1 MKLADKIIDL
11 RKKMGWSQEQLAEHL
26 NISRQSVSKWESG
39 ASVPELDKIIRMSDI
54 FGVSTDYLLKEELEE
69 CYGSKVEETGEGRE
83 RKMQLEKKA
92 EAVREVSFEEATV
105 FMRIVREVSSKIAFG
120 AGLCVLSPIC
130 LLLLGGLAE
139 EKRVLSED
147 MAGGIGVVV
156 LLLFVAAGAGIL
168 IFNSMKIEK
177 YEYLEKESIQI
188 SEELRKLVSGEKEKF
203 APVYRKSVV
212 AGVLLCICSVIPLM
226 LAAGFR
232 AGDFIVICCLCVL
245 LGVVAVGV
253 YCFVRFG
260 TIQGSFDKLLEEGD
274 YTREKKAANKR
285 VGAFAGIYWCIIA
298 AIYVGVSFTT
308 NAWDITWV
316 IFAVAGILFAPCLG
330 IIQTLSKKEGK

>member
-26 NISRQSVSKWESG
+26 DISRQSVSKWESG

-54 FGVSTDYLLKEELEE
+54 FGVSTDYLLKEESDGSILEE
-69 CYGSKVEETGEGRE
+69 AGEGRE
-83 RKMQLEKKA
+83 KNPVGGK
-92 EAVREVSFEEATV
+92 EAVREVSFEEADV
-105 FMRIVREVSSKIAFG
+105 FMRIVREVSSKIALG
-120 AGLCVLSPIC
+120 VSLCILSPIC
-130 LLLLGGLAE
+130 LILLGGLAE
-139 EKRVLSED
+139 EKGVLSED

-156 LLLFVAAGAGIL
+156 LLLFVAVGAGIL
-168 IFNSMKIEK
+168 ILNGMKIEK

-188 SEELRKLVSGEKEKF
+188 SEELRKLVSGKKEKF

-212 AGVLLCICSVIPLM
+212 AGVLLCICSLIPLF
-226 LAAGFR
+226 LAAGFQ
-232 AGDFIVICCLCVL
+232 AGDFIEVCCVCVL

-274 YTREKKAANKR
+274 YTREKKSANKK

-308 NAWDITWV
+308 NAWDITWL
-316 IFAVAGILFAPCLG
+316 IFAVAGILFAACLG
-330 IIQTLSKKEGK
+330 IIQVLSKKEGR